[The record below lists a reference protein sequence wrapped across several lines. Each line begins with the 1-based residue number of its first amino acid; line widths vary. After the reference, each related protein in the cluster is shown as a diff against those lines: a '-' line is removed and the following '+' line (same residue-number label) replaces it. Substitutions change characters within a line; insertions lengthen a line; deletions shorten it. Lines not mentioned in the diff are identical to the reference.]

1 MHIMETS
8 KKSMALPEWAY
19 EQLARSAVS
28 CIDPD
33 SLKWGGDAPHDEAR
47 FDVEEEIEVG
57 AAACG
62 SCWAAR

>member
-1 MHIMETS
+1 
-8 KKSMALPEWAY
+8 MALPEWAY